1 MRFPEVVGALV
12 ALLLGTVLIVVALA
26 TIGAAPITAPTPGVP
41 SVGPIATAR
50 ASPTTP
56 TTPTPT
62 QAPTATPPVDPGATP
77 GESPPGPE
85 GIGRLAPRIELLL
98 LDGRLLDTA
107 EFAGQPLWINF
118 MATWCP
124 QCQDELP
131 MMEGL
136 QATLGDQ
143 LTILVIDVGESPEQV
158 RSFIEALNVDLPV
171 ALDTDGAVQ
180 DQWGAYALPM
190 HFWVDVDGY
199 VQAILF
205 GGAPEEAFRD
215 SILTVL
221 PDFQFEE

>member
-12 ALLLGTVLIVVALA
+12 ALLLGTVMIGVVLA
-26 TIGAAPITAPTPGVP
+26 TIGAAPAEAPTPGVP
-41 SVGPIATAR
+41 SVGPVATAAPR
-50 ASPTTP
+50 PTASVAPTR
-56 TTPTPT
+56 
-62 QAPTATPPVDPGATP
+62 APTATPVTVP
-77 GESPPGPE
+77 GESPAAASPPGPE
-85 GIGRLAPRIELLL
+85 GIGRLAPRIELPL

-136 QATLGDQ
+136 QATLGDR
-143 LTILVIDVGESPEQV
+143 LTILVVDVGESREQV
-158 RSFIEALNVDLPV
+158 EGFIEGLNVDLPV
-171 ALDTDGAVQ
+171 AVDSAAVVR

-190 HFWVDVDGY
+190 HFWVDGDGY

-205 GGAPEEAFRD
+205 GGAPVEAFRD
-215 SILTVL
+215 SILTVV
-221 PDFQFEE
+221 PDAVFEE